1 MAYYFH
7 TVIRIQSLMILGK
20 NMTHITKTSNKKP
33 TQIWVLLLHLGVSK
47 VHWGWQGRAAIVH
60 IAVMPL
66 IWNLMC
72 ADWQVGEHVHWTQL
86 CGFQSDW
93 EPCVTMLTA
102 DGGSARGHIP
112 LLILKNPTGLQ
123 WERWLNWNASLHTP
137 GSCCYHRHLP
147 ILSAFT
153 LSELLC
159 PSPKQ
164 TFWLYYTKTK
174 QTTTISSC

>member
-1 MAYYFH
+1 
-7 TVIRIQSLMILGK
+7 MILGK
-20 NMTHITKTSNKKP
+20 NMTHITKTSNKKT
-33 TQIWVLLLHLGVSK
+33 TQIWVFLLYLGVSK
-47 VHWGWQGRAAIVH
+47 VHSGWQRRAAIVH

-72 ADWQVGEHVHWTQL
+72 ANWQVGEHVHWTPL

-112 LLILKNPTGLQ
+112 LLILTNPTGLQ
-123 WERWLNWNASLHTP
+123 WERWLNWNASLT
-137 GSCCYHRHLP
+137 YTWKLLLP
-147 ILSAFT
+147 PSPANLVCLYAVWT
-153 LSELLC
+153 LC
-159 PSPKQ
+159 PSLKQ
-164 TFWLYYTKTK
+164 SFWLYYTKTK